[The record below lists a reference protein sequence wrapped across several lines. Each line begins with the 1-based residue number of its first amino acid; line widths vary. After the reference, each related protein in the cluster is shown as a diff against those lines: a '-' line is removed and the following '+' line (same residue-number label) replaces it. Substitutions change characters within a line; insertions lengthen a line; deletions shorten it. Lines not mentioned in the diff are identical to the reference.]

1 MTFTV
6 MNLNK
11 NDNNPLFLGESLGI
25 QDYTNPRYPILN
37 ELALL
42 QRSQYWTETEV
53 DMSKDASQW
62 KELTKETQDITV
74 LNLSWQTQA
83 DSIVGRAPF
92 SVLLPVISNPEYEG
106 MMVQWGFF
114 ENLHS
119 RAYSNIIQTVF
130 PNPDEVLEQIKENAK
145 AFQRLKPLVNL
156 FDELH
161 HMNMVK
167 DMGLPFYNERDHKK
181 LILKTLYAVYA
192 LESMQFYCS
201 FACTFALAEQGI
213 LQGIASNLKLIA
225 KDEALHTRMSLEVL
239 KIEKAKP
246 ENTSLLEEIY
256 PEVIEIMKEVMNAE
270 REWGKYI
277 FSEGRA
283 VIGLNAVLMDE
294 YLLYIANKAFQA
306 VGLEV
311 DFKAPD
317 KNPIPW
323 IDTWLE
329 PDKVQVAPQ
338 EIQITNYRVGSSNG
352 SLEGFDFDF

>member
-1 MTFTV
+1 MTV
-6 MNLNK
+6 LNLSK
-11 NDNNPLFLGESLGI
+11 SDNNPLFLGEDLGL
-25 QDYTNPRYPILN
+25 QEYTNPTYPVLN

-53 DMSKDASQW
+53 DMSKDAAQW
-62 KELTKETQDITV
+62 RELSKETQDITI
-74 LNLSWQTQA
+74 LNLSWQTMA

-92 SVLLPVISNPEYEG
+92 SVLMPTISNPEYEG

-130 PNPDEVLEQIKENAK
+130 PNPDEIIEQIKENSK
-145 AFQRLKPLVNL
+145 AFKRLEPLINL

-161 HMNMVK
+161 KMNMMR
-167 DMGLPFYNERDHKK
+167 DMEMDGYDEVEHKK
-181 LILKTLYAVYA
+181 LIFKTMYAIYA

-201 FACTFALAEQGI
+201 FACTFALAEQDI
-213 LQGIASNLKLIA
+213 LQGVASNLKLIA

-239 KIEKAKP
+239 KIEQSKP
-246 ENTSLLEEIY
+246 ENKELFESIHKD
-256 PEVIEIMKEVMNAE
+256 VIAIMHTVMEAE
-270 REWGKYI
+270 REWGRYI

-283 VIGLNAVLMDE
+283 VIGLNAGLVDE
-294 YLLYIANKAFQA
+294 YLLYIAAKSFGA
-306 VGLEV
+306 VGLKLDIE
-311 DFKAPD
+311 APS

-323 IDTWLE
+323 IDTWLD

-338 EIQITNYRVGSSNG
+338 EIQITNYRVGSSDG
-352 SLEGFDFDF
+352 SLDGFAFDF